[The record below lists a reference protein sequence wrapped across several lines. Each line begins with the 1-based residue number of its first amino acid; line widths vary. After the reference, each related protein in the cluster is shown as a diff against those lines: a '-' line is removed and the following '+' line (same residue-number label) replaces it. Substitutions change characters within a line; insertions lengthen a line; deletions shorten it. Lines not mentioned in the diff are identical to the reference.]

1 MVYSRISFVDNP
13 RNLLFPAPAARFCRV
28 RGYLNLDICCV
39 DGVNFLEKGS
49 PSQALPRQ
57 LSQRE
62 SQAVKFSAKVLGA
75 KRNFPA
81 VDLALP
87 LGELAK
93 PQALTERAHHFPLYF
108 AFLHIFTTF

>member
-1 MVYSRISFVDNP
+1 MFVALLIYFGSGFVDSL
-13 RNLLFPAPAARFCRV
+13 RNLVFPAPAAGFCRV
-28 RGYLNLDICCV
+28 WFYLNLDICCV
-39 DGVNFLEKGS
+39 GGVNFLEKGS

-87 LGELAK
+87 LRK
-93 PQALTERAHHFPLYF
+93 DFPRSGGRC
-108 AFLHIFTTF
+108 HRR

>member
-1 MVYSRISFVDNP
+1 M
-13 RNLLFPAPAARFCRV
+13 LA
-28 RGYLNLDICCV
+28 
-39 DGVNFLEKGS
+39 GVNFLEKGS

-93 PQALTERAHHFPLYF
+93 PQALTERAQGARTPQSAAL
-108 AFLHIFTTF
+108 TEGVPDRQD

>member
-1 MVYSRISFVDNP
+1 M
-13 RNLLFPAPAARFCRV
+13 L
-28 RGYLNLDICCV
+28 G
-39 DGVNFLEKGS
+39 GVNFLEKGS

-57 LSQRE
+57 LPQGG

-93 PQALTERAHHFPLYF
+93 PQALTERARHFPIILPFY
-108 AFLHIFTTF
+108 TFSPRFSGKIMSELK

>member
-1 MVYSRISFVDNP
+1 MLVG
-13 RNLLFPAPAARFCRV
+13 A
-28 RGYLNLDICCV
+28 
-39 DGVNFLEKGS
+39 NFLEKGS

-57 LSQRE
+57 LSPWE
-62 SQAVKFSAKVLGA
+62 SQGLKSVAKVLGA

-93 PQALTERAHHFPLYF
+93 PQALTERANHFPHYF

>member
-1 MVYSRISFVDNP
+1 M
-13 RNLLFPAPAARFCRV
+13 LA
-28 RGYLNLDICCV
+28 
-39 DGVNFLEKGS
+39 GVNYLEKGS

-75 KRNFPA
+75 KRNFPT

-93 PQALTERAHHFPLYF
+93 PQALTERAHYFPHYF
-108 AFLHIFTTF
+108 AFLHIFTTFWW